1 MSRGRNNS
9 MSHRLSGHPC
19 DTGGRSLWLSGNLFL
34 WNPLRV
40 AGLWCRLL
48 RTANQYAPIANRHST
63 TRNQHSS
70 TMNRYPSPASQYEL
84 SMNPHYDSR
93 NPLGKTKVPAYPFS
107 PGLRHPSGHL
117 RPSGRSLPSS
127 HPRSFRPEVPQH
139 SFLQHSWHHFTEPP
153 HQQP

>member
-19 DTGGRSLWLSGNLFL
+19 DTGGRSLWLSGNRFL

-48 RTANQYAPIANRHST
+48 RSANQHAPIASRHST
-63 TRNQHSS
+63 TRSQHAPTRNQYASTMNPFAPTANQHSP
-70 TMNRYPSPASQYEL
+70 TM
-84 SMNPHYDSR
+84 

-127 HPRSFRPEVPQH
+127 RPRSFRPEVPQH
-139 SFLQHSWHHFTEPP
+139 SSLQHSWHHFPEPP